1 MRAYAVLAV
10 VGVTCRVVEAVM
22 CDVGLYVVKGASLR
36 QSLPFTYSPPLVGP
50 AVSLTC
56 EVHSRPQLFRRC
68 PGRWRLAFALAV
80 VARNSVMRSL
90 GLRRYCYA
98 MTPSRSKGASEGQ
111 IRVGISGC
119 AETSFD
125 SVLNQ

>member
-10 VGVTCRVVEAVM
+10 VSVTCRVVEAVM

-50 AVSLTC
+50 ALSLTC
-56 EVHSRPQLFRRC
+56 EVLSKHQLFRRC

-80 VARNSVMRSL
+80 VARNLVNRSSAS
-90 GLRRYCYA
+90 RRYRYA
-98 MTPSRSKGASEGQ
+98 MTLSRSKGVSEGQ
-111 IRVGISGC
+111 IRAQRPASC
-119 AETSFD
+119 
-125 SVLNQ
+125 